1 MLPLSHSCGDFL
13 FCFSKGKKKK
23 EKKEKKKEKKKSLVL
38 SELLEVTIFCQET
51 VKVDD

>member
-1 MLPLSHSCGDFL
+1 MLHLSHSCGDFL

-23 EKKEKKKEKKKSLVL
+23 EKKEKKKSLVL
-38 SELLEVTIFCQET
+38 SELLEVTILCQET